1 MSTRILIAD
10 DHRLFREGL
19 KGLLTSH
26 EFTVVAE
33 AGDGQEGIRLARK
46 HQPDLAL
53 VDITMPGLNG
63 VDVAREVQRVAPKCK
78 VVVLTMHKDSPYVAA
93 ALRAGARG
101 YVLKTQPAS
110 ELLKALREVSKGDV
124 YLMPDVSR
132 ALVESYQRNDGA
144 DADPLSPREREVLQ
158 LVAEG
163 KTTKE
168 IGAVLNISFKTAES
182 HRTRIMAKLDIHET
196 AGLVRYAI
204 RNRMI
209 QA

>member
-33 AGDGQEGIRLARK
+33 AGDGQEGVRLARK

-63 VDVAREVQRVAPKCK
+63 VDATRELLRAAPKCK

-101 YVLKTQPAS
+101 YVLKTQPAA
-110 ELLKALREVSKGDV
+110 ELLKALREVAKGDV

-132 ALVESYQRNDGA
+132 ALVE
-144 DADPLSPREREVLQ
+144 
-158 LVAEG
+158 
-163 KTTKE
+163 
-168 IGAVLNISFKTAES
+168 
-182 HRTRIMAKLDIHET
+182 
-196 AGLVRYAI
+196 
-204 RNRMI
+204 
-209 QA
+209 